1 VTDREELVP
10 VLVVDDERDIR
21 DGVERFLK
29 RMGCRVH
36 QAADGAAG
44 LEALAEHRP
53 WVVLLDLKM
62 PGMDGLEVLP
72 VILREE
78 PETLVIVI
86 TGYAT
91 VETAIQAMKNGAY
104 DFIPKPFNP
113 DQLRIT
119 VGRAIERRRL
129 AEEARRAREERRRT
143 LADLHTEKSRT
154 RTIIRALPF
163 GVLVTATDG
172 RVALLNP
179 ALRHLLDL
187 PDDCAPGRALEE
199 YVDDAEFCR
208 RARQPPEPPPAGAP
222 PQEASWSCELAT
234 AGGRQLLARGTAV
247 TGEEGESLGTVVV
260 MVDLTPFKLLDGVKS
275 EFVAKVSHELRSPLS
290 TIYLQLSL
298 LLDDGQSGQAES
310 RHLISRARE
319 KTEGLIA
326 FVRDMLDLSRLESGA
341 AREKQRVE
349 LGQTLS
355 AVVEALEPQAREK
368 EQSLSLEL
376 PEGGL
381 PALWADPG
389 ALDSVFTNL
398 VSNAVKYTPQGGS
411 IAVRAAADGGRV
423 RVEVADDGIGIE
435 PDKKEAVFE
444 KFYRVKSQH
453 TRYVTGTG
461 LGLPIVKSILE
472 GMGGEVGLE
481 SQPGQGS
488 TFTVLLPVEEPP
500 AQP

>member
-1 VTDREELVP
+1 VTEELVP

-21 DGVERFLK
+21 EGVERFLK

-44 LEALAEHRP
+44 LEALAAHEP

-62 PGMDGLEVLP
+62 PGMDGLEVMP
-72 VILREE
+72 IILAER

-113 DQLRIT
+113 DQLRLT

-129 AEEARRAREERRRT
+129 AEEARRAEDERRRT

-154 RTIIRALPF
+154 RSIIRALPF
-163 GVLVTATDG
+163 GVLVTARDG

-187 PDDCAPGRALEE
+187 APDCEPGRPLEQ
-199 YVDDAEFCR
+199 YLDDAEFCSRVR
-208 RARQPPEPPPAGAP
+208 RPPDPPEPDEP
-222 PQEASWSCELAT
+222 PQDASWSCELAT
-234 AGGRQLLARGTAV
+234 PQGRKLLARGTAV
-247 TGEEGESLGTVVV
+247 AGEEGESLGTVVV
-260 MVDLTPFKLLDGVKS
+260 MVDMTPFKMLEGASS

-298 LLDDGQSGQAES
+298 LLNEDQGGDAES

-319 KTEGLIA
+319 RTEGLIA
-326 FVRDMLDLSRLESGA
+326 FVRDMLDLSRLENGGPREPQEVDPGRMLA
-341 AREKQRVE
+341 AVK
-349 LGQTLS
+349 
-355 AVVEALEPQAREK
+355 EALEPQAAEK
-368 EQSLSLEL
+368 GQALSLEL
-376 PEGGL
+376 APEDL
-381 PALWADPG
+381 PRIWADPAG
-389 ALDSVFTNL
+389 LESVFTNL

-411 IAVRAAADGGRV
+411 IAVRAAADGGRL

-435 PDKKEAVFE
+435 PDKQQAVFE
-444 KFYRVKSQH
+444 KFYRVKNQH

-461 LGLPIVKSILE
+461 LGLPIVKSVLE
-472 GMGGEVGLE
+472 GMGGEITLQSE
-481 SQPGQGS
+481 PGRGS
-488 TFTVLLPVEEPP
+488 TFTVWLPAEPP
-500 AQP
+500 E